1 MIYCKSISAMVR
13 CNVLDNNSYDQGLDI
28 VEADA
33 WIRKHRSHRGVSKEM
48 DTQLEALYFPNGRVE
63 SDARTNDVSRELE
76 IDEEAMTPD
85 EDVVVDDDLDAREDQ
100 SGIAAAASSALETAA
115 AGEYWPQE
123 SIDEQD
129 NEDYLLFRY
138 IEEL

>member
-1 MIYCKSISAMVR
+1 MVR

-85 EDVVVDDDLDAREDQ
+85 EDVVVHDDLDAREDQ
-100 SGIAAAASSALETAA
+100 SGIAAEASSALETAA
-115 AGEYWPQE
+115 AGEHWPQE

-138 IEEL
+138 IEELRF